1 MSGRHLA
8 WVEVDLDAIGH
19 NFTRLQE
26 MVEPA
31 RLMAV
36 VKSFAYGHGLV
47 PVAREVAARGARAY
61 CVASIDE
68 AVTLRE
74 AGIEGEILVI
84 CPILVDDAALAA
96 CHDVTVAVFD
106 PESAEPMGRIALAQ
120 GRKLRVHAKIDT
132 GLGRLS
138 VLPDDAVAFVQRLRS
153 LEGIEVDGIYSH
165 LADAEGLDQA
175 STLRQHANFER
186 VLAAL
191 AAGEEGVP
199 PRRHIAGS
207 AAAMLMPALRYDF
220 VRAGIALYGLW
231 PSEETRLLMIAGTQN
246 LTEVLGDTEVQVRGV
261 KRLASLLRPALQFKT
276 RVVQIK
282 DVPTGWS
289 VGYGC
294 TYRTRRPTRVAVL
307 PLGYADGYDR
317 GFSNRGFVLVRG
329 HRAPVIG
336 RVCMNLTM
344 ADVTDI
350 PGAAAD
356 DEVVLVGRQGNEE
369 LMAEEVAEM
378 TGTIH
383 YELVTRI
390 RWDLPRVYH
399 RTGEERPTPA

>member
-1 MSGRHLA
+1 MSARHLA

-19 NFTRLQE
+19 NFTRLQQ

-31 RLMAV
+31 RMMAV

-47 PVAREVAARGARAY
+47 PVAREVAARGAKAF

-68 AVTLRE
+68 AVSLRE
-74 AGIEGEILVI
+74 AGIAGEILVI
-84 CPILVDDAALAA
+84 CPILTEDAALAA
-96 CHDVTVAVFD
+96 RHDITVAVFD
-106 PESAEPMGRIALAQ
+106 HESAEAMGRVALAH
-120 GRKLRVHAKIDT
+120 GARLRVHAKIDT

-138 VLPDDAVAFVQRLRS
+138 VLPDEAVPFVRRLQS
-153 LEGIEVDGIYSH
+153 VEGLEVDGLYSH
-165 LADAEGLDQA
+165 LADAEGLDQ
-175 STLRQHANFER
+175 STTLKQHANFER
-186 VLAAL
+186 VLGELRAL
-191 AAGEEGVP
+191 GGAP
-199 PRRHIAGS
+199 PRSHIAGS
-207 AAAMLMPALRYDF
+207 AAAMLMPALRYDY

-231 PSEETRLLMIAGTQN
+231 PSEETRLLMIAGAQN
-246 LTEVLGDTEVQVRGV
+246 LAEVLCDPEVQSRGV

-276 RVVQIK
+276 RITQIK
-282 DVPTGWS
+282 EVPTGWS

-317 GFSNRGFVLVRG
+317 GLSNRGFVLVRG
-329 HRAPVIG
+329 QRAPIIG

-344 ADVTDI
+344 IDVTDI
-350 PGAAAD
+350 AGVAPD
-356 DEVVLVGRQGNEE
+356 DEVVLVGRQGDDE
-369 LMAEEVAEM
+369 LTAEEVAEM
-378 TGTIH
+378 MGTIH

-399 RTGEERPTPA
+399 RQPPQPSAAE